1 MNTPLDLAVVHAPR
15 TAWHDRWRQWLQ
27 RLYASDRLYRWSLSN
42 PLTRRVTRQRTRQ
55 LFDLMAGFVHTQV
68 LLACVRLNLFDTLR
82 DAPASLATL
91 AQRTGVPAPELQRL
105 LLSAVS
111 LGLLEHRSE
120 GRLGLGPLGVP
131 LTTHPGIAQMVEHN
145 QLLYQDLSDPL
156 AFLRQGHQAAS
167 ARHAQPGDMARY
179 WPYAH
184 GGLAAVQA
192 PGMRD
197 QVERYS
203 ALMADSQGFV
213 VHEILSS
220 YPFGD
225 HRCVLDVG
233 AGQGRFVSA
242 LAQHAPH
249 LQLQMFDLPPVLAQ
263 ARERLA
269 QAGLAQRVRLH
280 PGSFIDD
287 PLPVGA
293 DLVTL
298 VRVAHDHPD
307 AVVRLILQKAF
318 AVLPPGGVML
328 VAEPMA
334 QAADAPAQHHADAY
348 YHFYLMAM
356 GAGRLRSAHEIGAL
370 LREAGFVA
378 VEQVPNAMPIHGQ
391 IVIGRK
397 PRGLP

>member
-1 MNTPLDLAVVHAPR
+1 
-15 TAWHDRWRQWLQ
+15 
-27 RLYASDRLYRWSLSN
+27 
-42 PLTRRVTRQRTRQ
+42 
-55 LFDLMAGFVHTQV
+55 
-68 LLACVRLNLFDTLR
+68 
-82 DAPASLATL
+82 
-91 AQRTGVPAPELQRL
+91 
-105 LLSAVS
+105 
-111 LGLLEHRSE
+111 
-120 GRLGLGPLGVP
+120 
-131 LTTHPGIAQMVEHN
+131 
-145 QLLYQDLSDPL
+145 
-156 AFLRQGHQAAS
+156 
-167 ARHAQPGDMARY
+167 MARY

-192 PGMRD
+192 PGMQA

-220 YPFGD
+220 YPFDD

-242 LAQHAPH
+242 LAQHAPQ

-263 ARERLA
+263 AQERLT
-269 QAGLAQRVRLH
+269 QTGLAQRVTLH

-287 PLPVGA
+287 PLPTGA
-293 DLVTL
+293 DLITL

-307 AVVRLILQKAF
+307 AVVRLILRKAF
-318 AVLPPGGVML
+318 AALPPGGVML

-334 QAADAPAQHHADAY
+334 QAADAPAQHQADAY

-378 VEQVPNAMPIHGQ
+378 IEQVPNAMPIHGQ

-397 PRGLP
+397 PRCLP

>member
-1 MNTPLDLAVVHAPR
+1 MSAPLDLAAVEVPH
-15 TAWHDRWRQWLQ
+15 TSLYDRWRQGLQ
-27 RLYASDRLYRWSLSN
+27 RLYASETLYRWSLSN
-42 PLTRRVTRQRTRQ
+42 PFTRRITRQRTRQ
-55 LFDLMAGFVHTQV
+55 LFDLMAGFVHSQV
-68 LLACVRLNLFDTLR
+68 LLACVRLGVFERLR
-82 DAPASLATL
+82 DAPATVAELA
-91 AQRTGVPAPELQRL
+91 RHNGVPEPEMQRL

-111 LGLLEHRSE
+111 LGLLEHRSA

-156 AFLRQGHQAAS
+156 AFLRQGQQPSS
-167 ARHAQPGDMARY
+167 ARHVQPGDMARY

-184 GGLAAVQA
+184 GGLDAVQRPEA
-192 PGMRD
+192 SE
-197 QVERYS
+197 QVARYS
-203 ALMADSQGFV
+203 GLMAESQGFV

-220 YPFGD
+220 YFFGE

-242 LAQHAPH
+242 LARHAPH

-263 ARERLA
+263 AGERLA
-269 QAGLAQRVRLH
+269 QAGLRERVQLH

-287 PLPVGA
+287 PLPTGA
-293 DLVTL
+293 DLITL

-318 AVLPPGGVML
+318 AALPPGGVL
-328 VAEPMA
+328 LIAEPMA
-334 QAADAPAQHHADAY
+334 QAADAQPDHQADAY

-356 GAGRLRSAHEIGAL
+356 GAGRLRSVQEFTAL
-370 LREAGFVA
+370 LREAGFTA
-378 VEQVPNAMPIHGQ
+378 IEQVPNAMPIHGQ
-391 IVIGRK
+391 LVLGRK
-397 PRGLP
+397 PKA